1 MPGSR
6 EGEMKAQR
14 PLTTSQTASLYR
26 PRETRDLLRF
36 PVLGRLLR
44 WRWGRL
50 VFQAIL
56 MGVALLM
63 VYDGLTG
70 PQMAADNTATLFAWV
85 HYRGFIILALLLV
98 GNLFCFA
105 CPFTLP
111 RTLAMRL
118 SRAGP
123 RFPRFLRNKWIAIGS
138 LFLIFWLYEWLDLW
152 ASPWLTAW
160 LIVAYFVAAFVLES
174 LFAESP
180 FCKYVCPLGAFNF
193 VHSRVSP
200 LQVTARDPE
209 LCRKCVG
216 KECINGSPQVLGC
229 GTELF
234 VPTLRSNMD
243 CILCLDCARACPY
256 DNVALHVRRPLEE
269 LRPGRSPGD
278 WGGSFLLISLV
289 FMGLMNAFGMVK
301 PVHSLQSWLGEL
313 GLRWEGGQL
322 LLLFGIGGLAL
333 PAVATLGAA
342 WLSGRLVGPERP
354 EALREYAAR
363 YASAFVPMGFGVWLA
378 HYGFHLAISGLAIVP
393 ALQSFFLRHGSLLL
407 GGKANWSLSYLL
419 PPEWIFPLQVLAV
432 LAGFVV
438 SLVVLTRAALRSSN
452 EPADAFLEL
461 LPWAAVLFLITVAA
475 LAVFNLPMEMRG
487 MMMMGT

>member
-1 MPGSR
+1 M
-6 EGEMKAQR
+6 
-14 PLTTSQTASLYR
+14 TTRAPPTPSQKASLYQ
-26 PRETRDLLRF
+26 PNAIRDLFRV
-36 PVLGRLLR
+36 PGLGRLLR

-56 MGVALLM
+56 LGVALLM
-63 VYDGLTG
+63 IYDGFTG
-70 PQMAADNTATLFAWV
+70 PQTAADNTATLFAWV
-85 HYRGFIILALLLV
+85 HYRGFIIVALLLV

-111 RTLAMRL
+111 RTLALRM
-118 SRAGP
+118 SRAGR

-160 LIVAYFVAAFVLES
+160 VIVAYFIAAFVLEA

-193 VHSRVSP
+193 VHSRISP
-200 LQVTARDPE
+200 LQVTARDPAVCHDCE
-209 LCRKCVG
+209 G
-216 KECINGSPQVLGC
+216 KECVNGTAQVLGC

-234 VPTLRSNMD
+234 VPTLRSNVD
-243 CILCLDCARACPY
+243 CVLCLDCARACPY
-256 DNVALHVRRPLEE
+256 DNVALRVRRPLEE
-269 LRPGRSPGD
+269 LTAERSAKG
-278 WGGSFLLISLV
+278 WGAILLTISLV

-313 GLRWEGGQL
+313 GLHWEGGQL
-322 LLLFGIGGLAL
+322 LLLFGIGGLVL
-333 PAVATLGAA
+333 PAAATLGAA
-342 WLSGRLVGPERP
+342 WLSGQLVRKNK
-354 EALREYAAR
+354 RETPRTYAAR

-378 HYGFHLAISGLAIVP
+378 HYGFHLAIGGLAVVP
-393 ALQSFFLRHGSLLL
+393 ALQSFFLRHGSAIL
-407 GGKANWSLSYLL
+407 GSQANWSLSYLL

-432 LAGFVV
+432 LAGFLV
-438 SLVVLTRAALRSSN
+438 SLVVLSRAALRFSN
-452 EPADAFLEL
+452 EPIDAFLEL
-461 LPWAAVLFLITVAA
+461 LPWAALLFLITVGA